1 MQQESARRSNR
12 DRTEA
17 TRADLIAAARKRFTE
32 KSYAETGTPEIVDAA
47 GVTRGALYHHF
58 ADKQALF
65 AAVVEQEAAAVA
77 QEIERASPPSLF
89 ARDALIAGSDAYL
102 AAMRAPGRTRLLLL
116 DGPAVLGRAA
126 MDEIDNRHGNRSL
139 REGLVAAM
147 RAQTMVRLPVEAL
160 TALLAA
166 AFDRAALAVE
176 AGRNRPLSR
185 GACRPYRRTVSSSSS
200 GSWPGSSSLKQP
212 SWRLNS

>member
-1 MQQESARRSNR
+1 MQQEPGRRSNR

-17 TRADLIAAARKRFTE
+17 TRADLIRAARKLFTE
-32 KSYAETGTPEIVDAA
+32 RSYAETGTPEIVAEA

-77 QEIERASPPSLF
+77 AEIDHASPPSLS
-89 ARDALIAGSDAYL
+89 AREALIAGSDAYL
-102 AAMRAPGRTRLLLL
+102 KAMRVPGRTRLLLL

-147 RAQTMVRLPVEAL
+147 RAQAMTRLPAEAL

-166 AFDRAALAVE
+166 AFDRAALAIE
-176 AGRNRPLSR
+176 AGALAEDYRAVLIALMDGLSPVRPRPTRPAPSR
-185 GACRPYRRTVSSSSS
+185 
-200 GSWPGSSSLKQP
+200 
-212 SWRLNS
+212 

>member
-1 MQQESARRSNR
+1 MSKPDGPARKTARKTQGERSA
-12 DRTEA
+12 A
-17 TRADLIAAARKRFTE
+17 TTASLVAAARELFASRGF
-32 KSYAETGTPEIVDAA
+32 AETPTEDILKEA

-65 AAVVEQEAAAVA
+65 AAVVEQEAEVVAA
-77 QEIERASPPSLF
+77 EIDRASPPSLF

-126 MDEIDNRHGNRSL
+126 MDEIDDRHGNRSL

-147 RAQTMVRLPVEAL
+147 REQSMTRLPVDAL
-160 TALLAA
+160 TALLAS

-176 AGRNRPLSR
+176 AGASAEDYRAVLMALIDGLSPAPR
-185 GACRPYRRTVSSSSS
+185 SAGR
-200 GSWPGSSSLKQP
+200 
-212 SWRLNS
+212 

>member
-1 MQQESARRSNR
+1 MQRETARRSNR

-17 TRADLIAAARKRFTE
+17 TRADLIAAARKLFIE
-32 KSYAETGTPEIVDAA
+32 KSYAETGTPEIVAAA

-65 AAVVEQEAAAVA
+65 AAVVEQEAAVVA
-77 QEIERASPPSLF
+77 QEIDRASPPSLF

-102 AAMRAPGRTRLLLL
+102 AAMRIPGRTRLLLL

-126 MDEIDNRHGNRSL
+126 MDAIDDRHGNRSL

-147 RAQTMVRLPVEAL
+147 REQSMMRLPLDAL
-160 TALLAA
+160 TALLAS
-166 AFDRAALAVE
+166 AFDRAALAIE
-176 AGRNRPLSR
+176 AGASAEDYRVVLMALIDGLAPARPQAP
-185 GACRPYRRTVSSSSS
+185 GPVRT
-200 GSWPGSSSLKQP
+200 
-212 SWRLNS
+212 R

>member
-1 MQQESARRSNR
+1 MQREFVRRSNS

-17 TRADLIAAARKRFTE
+17 TRADLIAAARKLFTE
-32 KSYAETGTPEIVDAA
+32 KSYAETGTPEIVAAA

-65 AAVVEQEAAAVA
+65 AAVVEQEAAAVTA
-77 QEIERASPPSLF
+77 EIERASPLSLF

-147 RAQTMVRLPVEAL
+147 RSQAMTRLPVEAL
-160 TALLAA
+160 TALLAS
-166 AFDRAALAVE
+166 AFDRAALAIG
-176 AGRNRPLSR
+176 AGASAEDYRAVLMALIDGLSPAPR
-185 GACRPYRRTVSSSSS
+185 QAPGPART
-200 GSWPGSSSLKQP
+200 
-212 SWRLNS
+212 R

>member
-1 MQQESARRSNR
+1 MQREITRRSNR

-17 TRADLIAAARKRFTE
+17 TRAHLIAAARKLFIERP
-32 KSYAETGTPEIVDAA
+32 YAETGTPEIVAAA

-65 AAVVEQEAAAVA
+65 AAVVEQEAEAVA
-77 QEIERASPPSLF
+77 AEVDRASPPSLF

-102 AAMRAPGRTRLLLL
+102 AAMRLPGRTRLLLL
-116 DGPAVLGRAA
+116 DGPAVLGRAG

-147 RAQTMVRLPVEAL
+147 REQSIARLPVEAL
-160 TALLAA
+160 TALLAS
-166 AFDRAALAVE
+166 AFDRAALAIE
-176 AGRNRPLSR
+176 AGASAEDYRAVLMALFDGLSPALHPAP
-185 GACRPYRRTVSSSSS
+185 GPART
-200 GSWPGSSSLKQP
+200 
-212 SWRLNS
+212 R

>member
-1 MQQESARRSNR
+1 MQRETARRSNR

-17 TRADLIAAARKRFTE
+17 TRADLIAAARKLFIE
-32 KSYAETGTPEIVDAA
+32 KSYAETGTPEIVAAA

-65 AAVVEQEAAAVA
+65 AAVVEQEAEAVA
-77 QEIERASPPSLF
+77 AEIDRASPPSLF

-102 AAMRAPGRTRLLLL
+102 AAMRLPGRTRLLLL

-126 MDEIDNRHGNRSL
+126 MDAIDNRHGNRSL

-147 RAQTMVRLPVEAL
+147 REQSMIRLPADAL
-160 TALLAA
+160 TALFAA

-176 AGRNRPLSR
+176 AGAS
-185 GACRPYRRTVSSSSS
+185 AEDYRAVLMALIDGLAPRQALGPART
-200 GSWPGSSSLKQP
+200 
-212 SWRLNS
+212 R

>member
-1 MQQESARRSNR
+1 MQRQTARRSNR

-17 TRADLIAAARKRFTE
+17 TRADLIAAARKLFIE
-32 KSYAETGTPEIVDAA
+32 KSYAETGTPEIVAAA

-65 AAVVEQEAAAVA
+65 AAVVEQEAEAVA
-77 QEIERASPPSLF
+77 TEIDRASPPSLF

-102 AAMRAPGRTRLLLL
+102 AAMRLPGRTRLLLL

-126 MDEIDNRHGNRSL
+126 MDAIDDRHGNRSL

-147 RAQTMVRLPVEAL
+147 RANTMTRLPADAL

-176 AGRNRPLSR
+176 AGASTEDYRAVLMALIDGLSR
-185 GACRPYRRTVSSSSS
+185 A
-200 GSWPGSSSLKQP
+200 
-212 SWRLNS
+212 

>member
-1 MQQESARRSNR
+1 MQQETARRSNR

-17 TRADLIAAARKRFTE
+17 TRADLIRAARKLFTE
-32 KSYAETGTPEIVDAA
+32 KSYAETGTPEIVAAA

-65 AAVVEQEAAAVA
+65 AAVVEQEAAMVA
-77 QEIERASPPSLF
+77 AEVDHASPDSLS
-89 ARDALIAGSDAYL
+89 AHEALIAGSDAYL
-102 AAMRAPGRTRLLLL
+102 AAMREPGRTRMLLI

-147 RAQTMVRLPVEAL
+147 RAQSVTKLPAEAL

-166 AFDRAALAVE
+166 AFDRAALAIE
-176 AGRNRPLSR
+176 AGAS
-185 GACRPYRRTVSSSSS
+185 AKDYRTVLLALMDGLS
-200 GSWPGSSSLKQP
+200 PAPPP
-212 SWRLNS
+212 STRPAPSR

>member
-1 MQQESARRSNR
+1 MQEESGRRSNR

-17 TRADLIAAARKRFTE
+17 TRADLIRAARKLFTE
-32 KSYAETGTPEIVDAA
+32 KSYAETGTPEIVAEA

-77 QEIERASPPSLF
+77 AEIDQASPPSLS

-102 AAMRAPGRTRLLLL
+102 EAMRAPGRTRLLLL

-147 RAQTMVRLPVEAL
+147 RAQALTRLPAEAL

-166 AFDRAALAVE
+166 AFDRAALAIE
-176 AGRNRPLSR
+176 AGAPAEDYRAVLIALMGGLSPAPARSTRPAPSR
-185 GACRPYRRTVSSSSS
+185 
-200 GSWPGSSSLKQP
+200 
-212 SWRLNS
+212 

>member
-1 MQQESARRSNR
+1 MQMESGRRSNR

-17 TRADLIAAARKRFTE
+17 TRADLIRAARRLFTE
-32 KSYAETGTPEIVDAA
+32 KSYAETGTPEIVAAA

-65 AAVVEQEAAAVA
+65 AAVVEQEAEIVAAQVD
-77 QEIERASPPSLF
+77 RASPSSLS

-102 AAMRAPGRTRLLLL
+102 MAMREPGRTRLLLL
-116 DGPAVLGRAA
+116 DGPAVLGRAT

-147 RAQTMVRLPVEAL
+147 RAQAMTRLPVEAL

-166 AFDRAALAVE
+166 AFDRAALAIE
-176 AGRNRPLSR
+176 AGNSPED
-185 GACRPYRRTVSSSSS
+185 YRTVLM
-200 GSWPGSSSLKQP
+200 SLIDGLAP
-212 SWRLNS
+212 ARSRSPARTR